1 MHRRRHWYT
10 IFLLISLGV
19 SIVATNQTENDRNQH
34 KKEDIQTEQAVDEQK
49 TGETPENVKE
59 PEPAISE
66 PAKSEPIKSEPVQ
79 SWDMDT
85 KENNTQL
92 PVQVSKSES
101 SSLFPDNFQE
111 VLFVGDSRTVGL
123 YEYGQMGEAD
133 VFAESGMSVFN
144 VWDKEIPFHD
154 KGKKTLEQV
163 LTENQYE
170 VIHIML
176 GINELGYLMEQV
188 VEKYREAV
196 EKIQAMQPEAK
207 VVLGAN
213 LHVTAEKSA
222 KSTIYNNQKIN
233 ALNLEIQK
241 IGEELDCHYI
251 NVNEIFDDAQG
262 NLSKEYSTDGSH
274 VLGKYYAEWVQWVLD
289 RE

>member
-10 IFLLISLGV
+10 IFLLISFGV
-19 SIVATNQTENDRNQH
+19 SVIGIGQTEDYRNQQ
-34 KKEDIQTEQAVDEQK
+34 KKVEVQTERVKDKQE
-49 TGETPENVKE
+49 TGKTPETVKE
-59 PEPAISE
+59 PEPVVLE
-66 PAKSEPIKSEPVQ
+66 PAKSESVQ
-79 SWDMDT
+79 FLEIDT

-92 PVQVSKSES
+92 PVQLPRSEI
-101 SSLFPDNFQE
+101 SSLFPDNFRE

-133 VFAESGMSVFN
+133 VYANSGMTVFN
-144 VWDKEIPFHD
+144 LWDNEIAFKD

-163 LTENQYE
+163 LTENQYQ
-170 VIHIML
+170 VIHLML
-176 GINELGYLMEQV
+176 GINELGYTMEQI

-196 EKIQAMQPEAK
+196 EEIQVLEPEAK

-222 KSTIYNNQKIN
+222 KSTIYNNQRIN
-233 ALNLEIQK
+233 ALNQEIKK
-241 IGEELDCHYI
+241 IGEELDCYYI

-274 VLGKYYAEWVQWVLD
+274 ILGKYYADWIQWILG
-289 RE
+289 RK

>member
-1 MHRRRHWYT
+1 MHRCQHWYT

-19 SIVATNQTENDRNQH
+19 SIIATNQTENDRNQH
-34 KKEDIQTEQAVDEQK
+34 KKEDVQTEQAADEQK

-59 PEPAISE
+59 PEPKISE
-66 PAKSEPIKSEPVQ
+66 PANSEPIQLV
-79 SWDMDT
+79 DMDA
-85 KENNTQL
+85 KEDNAQL
-92 PVQVSKSES
+92 PMQSPISEDS
-101 SSLFPDNFQE
+101 TLFPDNFQE

-144 VWDKEIPFHD
+144 VWDKEISFQD

-170 VIHIML
+170 VIHVML
-176 GINELGYLMEQV
+176 GINELGYSMEQV
-188 VEKYREAV
+188 VEKYGETV
-196 EKIQAMQPEAK
+196 EKIQAMQPEIK

-222 KSTIYNNQKIN
+222 KSTIYNNQRIN

-241 IGEELDCHYI
+241 IGEELNCHYI

-274 VLGKYYAEWVQWVLD
+274 VLGKYYADWVQWILD